1 MMDAVDV
8 ELLELAGK
16 LEQKIRLLREDLE
29 DLLPSAPMREAKEER
44 LAEMEK
50 CYAEILHEV
59 DAANGQC
66 LLLGSEE
73 DEA

>member
-1 MMDAVDV
+1 MTDAIDV

-29 DLLPSAPMREAKEER
+29 DLLPSAPMRAAKEER

-50 CYAEILHEV
+50 CYAEILREV
-59 DAANGQC
+59 DAAQGQVQ
-66 LLLGSEE
+66 LFGEE
-73 DEA
+73 AGA